1 MVLIVLI
8 VDIDASSYYHYKDV
22 IAQGYCSSKASND
35 VDFMSAVRR
44 DCDPAEG
51 AATTCDEICGNVTGF
66 DPIAK
71 DFYGPSCDVNE
82 VGCKGALWVMMDHP
96 VLAPNPGP
104 GQSDAGLL
112 NLVTISYDQCDAT
125 DCGAN
130 YCCCEGVI
138 DA

>member
-1 MVLIVLI
+1 MVLFVLI
-8 VDIDASSYYHYKDV
+8 VDIDESSYYHYKDV
-22 IAQGYCSSKASND
+22 LAQGYCSSQATNNGYNI
-35 VDFMSAVRR
+35 MSAVRR

-51 AATTCDEICGNVTGF
+51 MAETCDEICLNVTGF

-71 DFYGPSCDVNE
+71 DFHGPNYSVYMINCN
-82 VGCKGALWVMMDHP
+82 GALWVMMDHP

-112 NLVTISYDQCDAT
+112 NLVTISYDKCDAT

-130 YCCCEGVI
+130 YCCCEAAV
-138 DA
+138 D